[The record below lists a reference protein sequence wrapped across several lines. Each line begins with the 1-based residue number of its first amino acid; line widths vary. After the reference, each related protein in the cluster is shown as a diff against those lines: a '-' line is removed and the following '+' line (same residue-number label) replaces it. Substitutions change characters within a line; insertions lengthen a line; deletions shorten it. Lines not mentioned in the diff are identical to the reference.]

1 MDPMGERFKN
11 LIDGKWVDSA
21 NGSTFDDVSPINKTE
36 VLGSFPR
43 SDHRDVDRAV
53 EAARSQLS
61 AWCRVPA
68 RRRSEILWAV
78 AEALR
83 QRREELAALLTR
95 ETGKVLAEARME
107 LEEAAALLY
116 AMAGE
121 GVYAEDG
128 VAALG
133 QSGPLG
139 VTMRLPAGVVALVTH
154 WAFPVAAS
162 VWKLAAALAA
172 GNTVV
177 FKPAE
182 DAPLMAAR
190 LVEIFLEA
198 GLAPGVIGLVHGQG
212 EEAGAPL
219 IRHPDVAL
227 VSFVGSPEVGREVAI
242 ACAAEQKQVSLELG
256 EQLAILILDD
266 ADLEMAVEG
275 TVWGGF
281 AMAGQRWRGA
291 ARVLVARKVAKEFAE
306 RVVSRVQAVRLGDG
320 LLETTDMGPV
330 INEAQLKRVHGYT
343 RVGQREGAKLLAGG
357 EIVKEADCKR
367 GFFYAPTVFG
377 DATLKMRIVQEE
389 VRGPTVVLVPV
400 TGLDEAVE
408 LANSVRRGLT
418 AAVYTRD
425 ISRAFRAVEGLR
437 AASVYVNPAAGGPG
451 TRPSLAGFGQLGRIR
466 REAAAQNLDGFAVWK
481 TATLDPFGKRG

>member
-1 MDPMGERFKN
+1 MGERFRN

-21 NGSTFDDVSPINKTE
+21 SGSTFDDVSPINKTD

-53 EAARSQLS
+53 EAARSHLPT
-61 AWCRVPA
+61 WCRVPA
-68 RRRSEILWAV
+68 RRRSEVLWAV
-78 AEALR
+78 AEALH
-83 QRREELAALLTR
+83 QRGEELATLLTR
-95 ETGKVLAEARME
+95 ETGKVLAEAR
-107 LEEAAALLY
+107 LEIAEATALLY

-154 WAFPVAAS
+154 WSFPVAAA
-162 VWKLAAALAA
+162 VWKLAGALAA

-182 DAPLMAAR
+182 DAPLTAVR
-190 LVEIFLEA
+190 LVEIWLEA
-198 GLAPGVIGLVHGQG
+198 GVSPGVIGLVHGQG

-266 ADLEMAVEG
+266 ADLELAVEG
-275 TVWGGF
+275 TAWGGF
-281 AMAGQRWRGA
+281 AMAGQRWRRA
-291 ARVLVARKVAKEFAE
+291 ARVFVHRKIAKEFAE
-306 RVVSRVQAVRLGDG
+306 RVVSRLQAVRLGDG
-320 LLETTDMGPV
+320 LLETSDMGPV
-330 INEAQLKRVHGYT
+330 INETQLKRVHGYT

-357 EIVKEADCKR
+357 EIVKEGDCKR
-367 GFFYAPTVFG
+367 GFFYAPTLFG
-377 DATLKMRIVQEE
+377 DATLKMRIAQEE
-389 VRGPTVVLVPV
+389 VRGPTMLLVSV
-400 TGLDEAVE
+400 TGLEEAVE
-408 LANSVRRGLT
+408 LANSARRDLT

-425 ISRAFRAVEGLR
+425 LSRAFRAVDGLR
-437 AASVYVNPAAGGPG
+437 AANVYVNAAAGGAG
-451 TRPSLAGFGQLGRIR
+451 TRPSLVGFRQLGRIR
-466 REAAAQNLDGFAVWK
+466 REAAAQNLDGFAAWK

>member
-1 MDPMGERFKN
+1 
-11 LIDGKWVDSA
+11 
-21 NGSTFDDVSPINKTE
+21 VS
-36 VLGSFPR
+36 
-43 SDHRDVDRAV
+43 
-53 EAARSQLS
+53 
-61 AWCRVPA
+61 A
-68 RRRSEILWAV
+68 RRRTEILWSL
-78 AEALR
+78 AETLR
-83 QRREELAALLTR
+83 QRKEELAVLLTR
-95 ETGKVLAEARME
+95 ETGKVLVEARME
-107 LEEAAALLY
+107 LDEAAALLY
-116 AMAGE
+116 AITGE
-121 GVYAEDG
+121 GVHAENG

-133 QSGPLG
+133 HSGSLG
-139 VTMRLPAGVVALVTH
+139 VAMRLPVGVVALVTH
-154 WAFPVAAS
+154 WAFPVVAS
-162 VWKLAAALAA
+162 VWKLAAALAT

-182 DAPLMAAR
+182 DAPLMATR
-190 LVEIFLEA
+190 LVEILLEA
-198 GLAPGVIGLVHGQG
+198 GLTPGVIGLVHGQG

-227 VSFVGSPEVGREVAI
+227 VAFVGSPEVGREVAI

-256 EQLAILILDD
+256 EHLTILILDD
-266 ADLEMAVEG
+266 ADLDIAVAG

-291 ARVLVARKVAKEFAE
+291 ARVLVARKIAKEFAE

-330 INEAQLKRVHGYT
+330 ISEAQLKRVHAYT

-377 DATLKMRIVQEE
+377 DATLKMRIMQEE
-389 VRGPTVVLVPV
+389 VRGPTVALVPV
-400 TGLDEAVE
+400 AGLDEAVE
-408 LANSVRRGLT
+408 MANSIRRGLT

-425 ISRAFRAVEGLR
+425 ISRAFRVVEGLR
-437 AASVYVNPAAGGPG
+437 AGSVYVNAPAGGPG
-451 TRPSLAGFGQLGRIR
+451 TRPSLAGFGQLRWIR
-466 REAAAQNLDGFAVWK
+466 REAAAQNLDGFATWK

>member
-1 MDPMGERFKN
+1 MGERFKN
-11 LIDGKWVDSA
+11 LIDGKWVDST
-21 NGSTFDDVSPINKTE
+21 NGFTFDDVSPINKAD

-53 EAARSQLS
+53 EAARNQLS
-61 AWCRVPA
+61 AWCRVSA
-68 RRRSEILWAV
+68 RRRTEILWSL
-78 AEALR
+78 AETLR
-83 QRREELAALLTR
+83 QRKEELAVLLTR
-95 ETGKVLAEARME
+95 ETGKVLVEARME
-107 LEEAAALLY
+107 LDEAAALLY
-116 AMAGE
+116 AITGE
-121 GVYAEDG
+121 GVHAENG

-133 QSGPLG
+133 HSGSLG
-139 VTMRLPAGVVALVTH
+139 VAMRLPVGVVALVTH
-154 WAFPVAAS
+154 WAFPVVAS
-162 VWKLAAALAA
+162 VWKLAAALAT

-182 DAPLMAAR
+182 DAPLMATR
-190 LVEIFLEA
+190 LVEILLEA
-198 GLAPGVIGLVHGQG
+198 GLTPGVIGLVHGQG

-227 VSFVGSPEVGREVAI
+227 VAFVGSPEVGREVAI

-256 EQLAILILDD
+256 EHLTILILDD
-266 ADLEMAVEG
+266 ADLDIAVAG

-291 ARVLVARKVAKEFAE
+291 ARVLVARKLAKEVAE

-320 LLETTDMGPV
+320 LLETTDVGPV
-330 INEAQLKRVHGYT
+330 ISEAQLKRVHAYT

-377 DATLKMRIVQEE
+377 DATLKMRIMQEE
-389 VRGPTVVLVPV
+389 VRGPTVALVPV
-400 TGLDEAVE
+400 AGLDEAVE
-408 LANSVRRGLT
+408 MANSIRRGLT

-425 ISRAFRAVEGLR
+425 ISRAFRVVEGLR
-437 AASVYVNPAAGGPG
+437 AGSVYVNAPAGGPG
-451 TRPSLAGFGQLGRIR
+451 TRPSLAGFGQLRWIR
-466 REAAAQNLDGFAVWK
+466 REAAAQNLDGFATWK

>member
-1 MDPMGERFKN
+1 MGERFRN

-21 NGSTFDDVSPINKTE
+21 SGSTFDDVSPINKTDM
-36 VLGSFPR
+36 LGSFPR

-53 EAARSQLS
+53 EAARSHLS
-61 AWCRVPA
+61 TWCRVPA
-68 RRRSEILWAV
+68 RRRSEVLWAV
-78 AEALR
+78 AETLH
-83 QRREELAALLTR
+83 QRGEELATLLTR
-95 ETGKVLAEARME
+95 ETGKVLAEAR
-107 LEEAAALLY
+107 LEIAEATALLY

-154 WAFPVAAS
+154 WSFPVAAS
-162 VWKLAAALAA
+162 VWKLAGALAA

-182 DAPLMAAR
+182 DAPLTAGR
-190 LVEIFLEA
+190 LVEIWLEA
-198 GLAPGVIGLVHGQG
+198 GVSPGVIGLVHGQG

-266 ADLEMAVEG
+266 ADLELAVEG

-281 AMAGQRWRGA
+281 AMAGQRWRRA
-291 ARVLVARKVAKEFAE
+291 ARIFVHRKIAKEFAE
-306 RVVSRVQAVRLGDG
+306 RVVSRLQAVRLGDG
-320 LLETTDMGPV
+320 LVETTDMGPV
-330 INEAQLKRVHGYT
+330 INETQLKRVHGYT

-357 EIVKEADCKR
+357 EIVKEGDCKR
-367 GFFYAPTVFG
+367 GFFYAPTLFG
-377 DATLKMRIVQEE
+377 DATLKMRIAQEE
-389 VRGPTVVLVPV
+389 VRGPTMVLVSVP
-400 TGLDEAVE
+400 GLEEAVE
-408 LANSVRRGLT
+408 LANSARRDLT
-418 AAVYTRD
+418 AVVYTRD
-425 ISRAFRAVEGLR
+425 LSRAFRAVDGLR
-437 AASVYVNPAAGGPG
+437 AANVYVNAAAGGTG
-451 TRPSLAGFGQLGRIR
+451 TRPSLVGFRQLGRIR
-466 REAAAQNLDGFAVWK
+466 REAAAQNLDGFAAWK

>member
-1 MDPMGERFKN
+1 MGERFRN

-21 NGSTFDDVSPINKTE
+21 SGSTFDDVSPINKTD

-53 EAARSQLS
+53 EAARSHLS

-68 RRRSEILWAV
+68 RRRSEVLWAV
-78 AEALR
+78 AEALH
-83 QRREELAALLTR
+83 QRGEELATLLTR
-95 ETGKVLAEARME
+95 ETGKVLAEAR
-107 LEEAAALLY
+107 LEIVEATALLY

-154 WAFPVAAS
+154 WSFPVAAS
-162 VWKLAAALAA
+162 VWKLAGAVAA

-182 DAPLMAAR
+182 DAPLTAAR
-190 LVEIFLEA
+190 LVEIWLEA
-198 GLAPGVIGLVHGQG
+198 GVSPGVIGLVHGQG

-266 ADLEMAVEG
+266 ADLESAVEG
-275 TVWGGF
+275 TVWGGL
-281 AMAGQRWRGA
+281 AMAGQRWRRA
-291 ARVLVARKVAKEFAE
+291 ARIFVHRKIAKEFAE
-306 RVVSRVQAVRLGDG
+306 RVVSRLQAVRLGDG

-330 INEAQLKRVHGYT
+330 INETQLKRVHGYT

-357 EIVKEADCKR
+357 EIVKEGDCKR
-367 GFFYAPTVFG
+367 GFFYAPTLFG
-377 DATLKMRIVQEE
+377 DAALKMRIAQEE
-389 VRGPTVVLVPV
+389 VRGPTMLLVSV
-400 TGLDEAVE
+400 TGLEEAVE
-408 LANSVRRGLT
+408 LANSARRDLT

-425 ISRAFRAVEGLR
+425 LPRAFRAVDGLR
-437 AASVYVNPAAGGPG
+437 AANVYVNAAAGGAG
-451 TRPSLAGFGQLGRIR
+451 TRPSLVGFRQLTRIR
-466 REAAAQNLDGFAVWK
+466 REAAAQNLDGFAAWK